1 MTEPILTP
9 PVAPLPPG
17 SQTESIFAT
26 PEATLG
32 MQNAHLR
39 RLLAE
44 ARARIREL
52 EALADSDTLTPLPN
66 RRRFLRELDRL
77 IGEVRR
83 YDIKATLLFVD
94 VDRLKAIN
102 DTHGHS
108 SGDAALIHVAR
119 LLVSEVRA
127 TDIVARLG
135 GDEFGLL
142 LARVDAARGR
152 EKAQALAQRIAA
164 TPFTHKGA
172 AITLTVSIGCCAL
185 DGTID
190 AATALAIADG
200 AMYAHKPPQ
209 ARSDR

>member
-9 PVAPLPPG
+9 PVAPPPLG
-17 SQTESIFAT
+17 SQTDSIFAN
-26 PEATLG
+26 PHAALAAE
-32 MQNAHLR
+32 NAHLR

-44 ARARIREL
+44 ARTRVREL

-66 RRRFLRELDRL
+66 RRHFLRELDRL
-77 IGEVRR
+77 IGEVRHHG
-83 YDIKATLLFVD
+83 IKAALLFVD

-119 LLVSEVRA
+119 LLVSQVRGD
-127 TDIVARLG
+127 DIVARLC

-142 LARVDAARGR
+142 LAGVDAAQGQK
-152 EKAQALAQRIAA
+152 KAEALERRIAEA
-164 TPFTHKGA
+164 PFTHNGV

-185 DGTID
+185 DNSVD
-190 AATALAIADG
+190 AATALARADS
-200 AMYAHKPPQ
+200 AMYAQKSPQ
-209 ARSDR
+209 PRSDR